1 MPQDLLNPGVVTAGA
16 TVVLAVLTCVLA
28 WIGWKQTKLTRI
40 LQRAYVSADP
50 GGIRTSMEGY
60 LFALVIFRNGGNLPA
75 SQVAWVI
82 EPVEVTGKQDW
93 QPPAKGSPL
102 RGRSILPLGGKM
114 TVGSARIS
122 QQKIDESTDGAKYLY
137 VWGRASYRDGFG
149 KKRNTSFCHRYNWAA
164 RDVPAS
170 GEIHIGAE
178 HARYHDFGNE
188 AD

>member
-1 MPQDLLNPGVVTAGA
+1 
-16 TVVLAVLTCVLA
+16 
-28 WIGWKQTKLTRI
+28 
-40 LQRAYVSADP
+40 
-50 GGIRTSMEGY
+50 
-60 LFALVIFRNGGNLPA
+60 
-75 SQVAWVI
+75 
-82 EPVEVTGKQDW
+82 
-93 QPPAKGSPL
+93 
-102 RGRSILPLGGKM
+102 M

-122 QQKIDESTDGAKYLY
+122 QQKIDESTDAAKYLY

-170 GEIHIGAE
+170 GEVHIGAE